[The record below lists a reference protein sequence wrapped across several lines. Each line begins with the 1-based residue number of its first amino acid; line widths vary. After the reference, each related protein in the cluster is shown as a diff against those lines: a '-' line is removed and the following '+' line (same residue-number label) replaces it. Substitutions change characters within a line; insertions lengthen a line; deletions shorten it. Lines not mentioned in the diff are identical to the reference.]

1 MMRKRLSLSA
11 KNALTAQLFILPFYL
26 GFIFFFLTPMIQSIR
41 MSFSLVSVDSDTGYA
56 MSSVGFSNYQT
67 AFLEDS
73 HFTTNLISSLTELLW
88 RVPAILFLSIVFA
101 LLLNQKFKGRTL
113 VRAIFFMP
121 VLFASGIALQ
131 LISNDFIARS
141 ALAGAEISGGTIT
154 PSTALRDF
162 MIQAGYG
169 TTITDIASKVSNG
182 MFSMVWRTGIQM
194 ILFLAGLQSISPS
207 LYEASSIEGA
217 SAWENFWKITLPMLS
232 PIIMVGLVYTIVDS
246 FTDASNKIMMQITNL
261 ISQQVSKLGLASAF
275 AWSYFLVIGIV
286 LLAVLIVYARMNSDA
301 RIAKRGR

>member
-1 MMRKRLSLSA
+1 MAHRFWQRVTQTRYENGVLVTVNFTDTVYGTDNHTAEELYGKGGTMMRKGSA
-11 KNALTAQLFILPFYL
+11 YRQNALTRNCSFCLFYL

-131 LISNDFIARS
+131 LISNDFIVAVCGRCRNQR
-141 ALAGAEISGGTIT
+141 ADDNTEHRCGT
-154 PSTALRDF
+154 S
-162 MIQAGYG
+162 
-169 TTITDIASKVSNG
+169 
-182 MFSMVWRTGIQM
+182 
-194 ILFLAGLQSISPS
+194 
-207 LYEASSIEGA
+207 
-217 SAWENFWKITLPMLS
+217 
-232 PIIMVGLVYTIVDS
+232 
-246 FTDASNKIMMQITNL
+246 
-261 ISQQVSKLGLASAF
+261 
-275 AWSYFLVIGIV
+275 
-286 LLAVLIVYARMNSDA
+286 
-301 RIAKRGR
+301 